1 MKFTDYK
8 CLESLLIEGEE
19 LIAIESTEDYQKV
32 NLKDNSTI
40 QIKFLDK
47 QFSVKVS
54 YGTSYKSDGR
64 TIGNPK
70 TIKKQENAI
79 KKLIPVLNKLSLENK
94 SDIIK
99 TIQRDAKEIYGKDLP
114 DDLNVFD
121 YFIPK
126 TIYAVN
132 TDNNKDK
139 GKRIIAI
146 MDPRYKLD
154 PEHGAGI
161 EFTNEKYSNGPI
173 QSDYFY

>member
-1 MKFTDYK
+1 MEFVDYK

-19 LIAIESTEDYQKV
+19 IAMESEADFQKV
-32 NLKDNSTI
+32 SPKDESTI
-40 QIKFLDK
+40 QIKFLNK
-47 QFSVKVS
+47 TFNVKVV
-54 YGTSYKSDGR
+54 YGTSYEKDGW
-64 TIGNPK
+64 TIGN
-70 TIKKQENAI
+70 INILKKQAAAI
-79 KKLIPVLNKLSLENK
+79 NKIIPMINDISLKHK

-99 TIQRDAKEIYGKDLP
+99 AIQLDAKEIYGKDLP

-161 EFTNEKYSNGPI
+161 EFTNEK
-173 QSDYFY
+173 